1 MYVYV
6 YEHVWVLIFWLY
18 CISCTYR
25 KRKKN
30 SHKKR
35 NIRKSQD
42 FIELLPSARPPP
54 EIKILTVTRT
64 WKKSPEKKILKF
76 PRSALIHIKTRV
88 CLKYLVNDCGFF
100 TGCGS
105 FQYGLR
111 NSATYIPYIPA
122 VRVLKCNK
130 RSKKTAFFLKAT
142 RLQLF
147 D

>member
-1 MYVYV
+1 MYV

-54 EIKILTVTRT
+54 EIKILSVTRT
-64 WKKSPEKKILKF
+64 WKKSPEKKMLRF

-100 TGCGS
+100 TGWAS
-105 FQYGLR
+105 FLQYGLR
-111 NSATYIPYIPA
+111 NSVTY
-122 VRVLKCNK
+122 VRFYSSRIIVKMQQTPK
-130 RSKKTAFFLKAT
+130 KKTAFFLKAT
-142 RLQLF
+142 RLQRF